1 MIDGKLVG
9 CGITTFNR
17 PEQLK
22 RLYRS
27 LPAGVIDHVVV
38 VNDGSPY
45 EPDFGDDAY
54 TFIQNEQ
61 NLGVAK
67 SKNKAM
73 EYLLNSGVEHIF
85 LIEDDIFVQDSTVF
99 ERYIEVSRTTGIQHL
114 NFSQHGLMNKTS
126 DGSPN
131 PRVTITYEGGLQ
143 VPFYTHCVGAF
154 SYYSRHCLLDVG
166 GMDEEFYNAFEHV
179 EHTLRIIQAG
189 QHPAFWYFADIP
201 ASASYLGDEAWSVE
215 QSTIS
220 SRVDRDLI
228 ARNAIAYFQEKYGV
242 APVSL
247 PLATKEEFIVGL
259 QNILTRYGQFGQ
271 GKTTPATSGERGMAL
286 AHKYCVGSGIELGA
300 AAHNAFYLPHC
311 LNVAPSDGV
320 NYVHER
326 DLADYLKYK
335 QAQVDRTGEMI
346 KVDLVGDFQSIHC
359 SDQAFD
365 YLISSHVIEHAPN
378 VLAAYVESQ
387 RVLKNFGVFFCIF
400 PTRVAAKSDATRVL
414 STLPEM
420 IEAFQMGIDVHSMPE
435 NDWREHYQVFSLQ
448 SMLLVINYLN
458 NSGLGCWYIECVEE
472 RDSKVGNGH
481 TIVLRKFEGL
491 AGSRWSEDTAFA
503 NEFSRLWETGQLGEA
518 LAMLKVS
525 LSYEFFDA
533 VKLHLAAHLSR
544 ELGDM
549 HEAVEFLRQ
558 ALIVEPEN
566 EEFRKIFYEWTGGFF
581 TNPVL

>member
-1 MIDGKLVG
+1 VIDGKVVG

-17 PEQLK
+17 PEQLQ

-27 LPAGVIDHVVV
+27 LPSGIIDHVVV
-38 VNDGSPY
+38 VNDGRPY
-45 EPDFGDDAY
+45 EPDFGDDAFI
-54 TFIQNEQ
+54 FIQNEQ

-67 SKNKAM
+67 SKNKAI
-73 EYLLNSGVEHIF
+73 EHLLKAGAEHIF

-143 VPFYTHCVGAF
+143 VPFYPHCVGAF
-154 SYYSRHCLLDVG
+154 SYYSRRCLLDAG
-166 GMDEEFYNAFEHV
+166 GMDEGFYNAFEHV
-179 EHTLRIIQAG
+179 EHTLRIIQSG

-228 ARNAIAYFQEKYGV
+228 ARNATAYFQEKHGV
-242 APVSL
+242 VPVAL
-247 PLATKEEFIVGL
+247 PMATTEEFVAGL
-259 QNILTRYGQFGQ
+259 QNILARYGQSRQ
-271 GKTTPATSGERGMAL
+271 GKAALAMSSERGMAL

-300 AAHNAFYLPHC
+300 AAHNAFYLPQC

-346 KVDLVGDFQSIHC
+346 NVDLVGDFQSIHC

-387 RVLKNFGVFFCIF
+387 RVLKDFGVFFCIF
-400 PTRVAAKSDATRVL
+400 PKRVAAKSDATRAL
-414 STLPEM
+414 STLPAM

-448 SMLLVINYLN
+448 SMLRVINHLN
-458 NSGLGCWYIECVEE
+458 NSGLGSWYIECVEE
-472 RDSKVGNGH
+472 TDSKVGNGH

-491 AGSRWSEDTAFA
+491 AGSRWFEETAFA
-503 NEFSRLWETGQLGEA
+503 REFSRLWEAGQLGEA

-525 LSYEFFDA
+525 LSFEFFDA
-533 VKLHLAAHLSR
+533 VKLHLAAHLCR
-544 ELGDM
+544 ELGDL

-566 EEFRKIFYEWTGGFF
+566 EEFRKVFYEWTGSFF